1 MTLTV
6 TIRSKGYKPETLRQV
21 LEETLSDDVCYAVRQ
36 TGKYVCIFDKHTN
49 TDAIRI
55 YNTGK
60 QFVVCLVTGVI
71 LYGEILSV
79 EYNINVMVLANESK
93 FRKKVTET
101 GKIHL

>member
-1 MTLTV
+1 MTLTI
-6 TIRSKGYKPETLRQV
+6 TIKSKGYTPESLRQV
-21 LEETLSDDVCYAVRQ
+21 LEETLSDNEHYSVRQ

-60 QFVVCLVTGVI
+60 QFVVCLVTGVL

-79 EYNINVMVLANESK
+79 EYHLHIIVLANETK
-93 FRKKVTET
+93 FRKKVIET